1 MGRYLVAGKYLLEN
15 KSYLRSVLKECT
27 IQLRPAAIG
36 RENAMLLAAAKQLQI
51 DPKRIKSLRVL
62 RRSIDSRKGR
72 PKFVIRLELSI
83 DEVAKK
89 VVLPEI
95 ALQNV
100 ENARPGVI
108 IGLGPAG
115 LFAALELIEQGIKPV
130 IIERGKPVRDR
141 RRDLASLNKE
151 GIVNPES
158 NYCFGEGGAGTFS
171 DGKLYT
177 RAKKRG
183 DTQRVLEILVQFG
196 ANPDILV
203 DAHPHI
209 GTNKL
214 PKIIQA
220 IREKILECG
229 GEIFF
234 NSRLTDIEINEGKV
248 SSIQIN
254 EQESLKT
261 DTLILATGHSA
272 RDIFRLLDRKKL
284 LIEAKSFALGVRVE
298 HPQALI
304 DKIQYH
310 LQGEKHPELPAASYS
325 LVKQIS
331 GKGVYSFCMCPGGII
346 CPSSTEEGQVVVN
359 GWSPSKRD
367 GAFANSG
374 MVVEV
379 SLDDLPDSSPLAG
392 MNFQEEI
399 EKKAFVAG
407 GGKQVAPAQRLYDFI
422 QGRFSNSLPA
432 CSYLP
437 GTISAELSDILPT
450 FVSKRL
456 QDAFRSFGKNMKGY
470 LTNEAMIVGVESR
483 TSSPIRIP
491 REKENLMHPQVKGL
505 FPCGEGA
512 GYAGGIMSA
521 ALDGL
526 RCAKALAVF
535 VQN

>member
-1 MGRYLVAGKYLLEN
+1 M
-15 KSYLRSVLKECT
+15 S
-27 IQLRPAAIG
+27 
-36 RENAMLLAAAKQLQI
+36 RENAQVLAAAKQLQI
-51 DPKRIKSLRVL
+51 DPKRIQGIKVL
-62 RRSIDSRKGR
+62 RRSIDSRKGK
-72 PKFVIRLELSI
+72 PKFVLRLQLSI
-83 DEVAKK
+83 DEQAKK
-89 VVLPEI
+89 EVYPEI
-95 ALQNV
+95 PLQDV
-100 ENARPGVI
+100 STARPGVI

-115 LFAALELIEQGIKPV
+115 LFAALHLIEQGIKPV

-151 GIVNPES
+151 GLVNPES

-177 RAKKRG
+177 RSKKRG

-196 ANPDILV
+196 ANPDILF

-234 NSRLTDIEINEGKV
+234 NSRLTDIEIKDGKV
-248 SSIQIN
+248 AAIRIN

-272 RDIFRLLDRKKL
+272 RDIFVLLESKKL
-284 LIEAKSFALGVRVE
+284 LIEAKSFAMGIRVE
-298 HPQALI
+298 HPQSLI

-310 LQGEKHPELPAASYS
+310 LQGPKHPELPAAAYS
-325 LVKQIS
+325 VVKQVS

-346 CPSSTEEGQVVVN
+346 CPASTEDDQVVVN

-367 GAFANSG
+367 GNFANSG

-379 SLDDLPDSSPLAG
+379 NLGDLPDASPLAG
-392 MNFQEEI
+392 MRFQEEI
-399 EKKAFVAG
+399 EKKAFQAG

-422 QGRFSNSLPA
+422 NDRFSQSLPA

-437 GTISAELSDILPT
+437 GVSSTQMSDILPI

-456 QDAFRSFGKNMKGY
+456 KEAFRSFGKRMPGY
-470 LTNEAMIVGVESR
+470 LTNEAVIVGVESR

-491 REKENLMHPQVKGL
+491 RDKTSLMHPQLSGL

-521 ALDGL
+521 ALDGF

-535 VQN
+535 VQNRA